1 MKNFN
6 GMFSD
11 KNKNIIYIDDN
22 VFVPEPNESDLHN
35 FSFVGNVVSISED
48 GNVIVEDGDFDCF
61 EIESDRLEVV
71 Y

>member
-6 GMFSD
+6 GMFTD
-11 KNKNIIYIDDN
+11 INKNIIYIDDN
-22 VFVPEPNESDLHN
+22 VIVPEPNESDLHN
-35 FSFVGNVVSISED
+35 FSFVGNVIDILEN